1 MAEMLYPDFFM
12 DKLVF
17 RSDIRYNQTWRDGGN
32 ILRYTCYSV
41 LSGKEMEHG

>member
-17 RSDIRYNQTWRDGGN
+17 GSDIRYNQTWRGGGN
-32 ILRYTCYSV
+32 IQS
-41 LSGKEMEHG
+41 